1 MKDPRTYDRDSRV
14 PRQSC
19 AYLVRWEL
27 DSTFTPWLLDS
38 WEVNDNA
45 TEYTLNL
52 RKGIK
57 WPN

>member
-1 MKDPRTYDRDSRV
+1 MKDSRTYDRDSRV

-19 AYLVRWEL
+19 EYLVRWQL
-27 DSTFTPWLLDS
+27 DPTFTPWRLDS